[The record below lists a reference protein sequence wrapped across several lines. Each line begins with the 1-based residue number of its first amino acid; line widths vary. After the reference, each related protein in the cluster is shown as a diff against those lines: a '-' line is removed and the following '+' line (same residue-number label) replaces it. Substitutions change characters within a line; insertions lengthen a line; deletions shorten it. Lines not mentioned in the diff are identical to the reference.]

1 MLAATVA
8 WEDELSWTL
17 HNAIESL
24 EETMLQVSSVIV
36 RLRRESLG
44 VSVVSKNNV
53 PSKGDYYPSVNS
65 ALEIIKEKYSPLS
78 KVLS

>member
-17 HNAIESL
+17 HNAVESL

-36 RLRRESLG
+36 RLKRESLG
-44 VSVVSKNNV
+44 VSVVSKNHV
-53 PSKGDYYPSVNS
+53 PSEAAYHPSVHT
-65 ALEIIKEKYSPLS
+65 ALEIIKAEDSPLS
-78 KVLS
+78 KVT